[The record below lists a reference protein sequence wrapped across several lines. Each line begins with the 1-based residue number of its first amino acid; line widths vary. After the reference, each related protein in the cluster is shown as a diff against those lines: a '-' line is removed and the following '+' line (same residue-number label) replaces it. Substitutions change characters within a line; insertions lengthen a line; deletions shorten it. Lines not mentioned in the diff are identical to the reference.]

1 MAISLIG
8 YYLDWS
14 DFLDNLFIQLKLDGE
29 GKSKLSS
36 ILTDRNDRSI
46 FMELVELMHPFWN
59 SIDYKSMKNLGE
71 QIGIKSRTY
80 ISSTINRFE
89 RLNLVKRYNNY
100 LYINYNYVTKCED
113 KLLRQEVLDLFESD
127 EHNQQD
133 KPKGTLIV
141 STLIFS

>member
-1 MAISLIG
+1 M
-8 YYLDWS
+8 
-14 DFLDNLFIQLKLDGE
+14 DNLFIQLKLDGE